1 VTTAEGAPAG
11 LRGAKILVTG
21 ASGNIG
27 LPLVEH
33 LVPDN
38 DVWAVA
44 RFTDATARDRLDA
57 AGATTDAVDL
67 GADDLDGLPDDFD
80 HVIHLA
86 TFGQGGLDFD
96 AALEMD
102 AVGTGMVLAHCRRA
116 RSALVMSTGAVYR
129 PADDPTHPYLE
140 TDPLG
145 DAAIAGAPAYSVSK
159 ISQEAVARAC
169 ARMYDLPVV
178 IPRMNSAYGANGG
191 LVAWHLDRIMA
202 GKPVRL
208 AAHGIRYSP
217 IHQDDINLQTASML
231 RAASVPA
238 TIVNWGGD
246 EVFGPDE
253 WCADAAELTG
263 QDVEIVAGD
272 ARGYTSCVYDVTK
285 RLAVTGPCTVTRREG
300 VRRTLE
306 ARYPDR

>member
-1 VTTAEGAPAG
+1 
-11 LRGAKILVTG
+11 
-21 ASGNIG
+21 
-27 LPLVEH
+27 
-33 LVPDN
+33 
-38 DVWAVA
+38 
-44 RFTDATARDRLDA
+44 
-57 AGATTDAVDL
+57 
-67 GADDLDGLPDDFD
+67 
-80 HVIHLA
+80 
-86 TFGQGGLDFD
+86 
-96 AALEMD
+96 
-102 AVGTGMVLAHCRRA
+102 
-116 RSALVMSTGAVYR
+116 
-129 PADDPTHPYLE
+129 
-140 TDPLG
+140 
-145 DAAIAGAPAYSVSK
+145 
-159 ISQEAVARAC
+159 
-169 ARMYDLPVV
+169 
-178 IPRMNSAYGANGG
+178 
-191 LVAWHLDRIMA
+191 MA